1 MTPALDLATVLLLHK
16 SSFFIGALC
25 FLYVRWQSPSSHG
38 LGILAVAFTLQ
49 AVASTFAGLGE
60 KHALQLSVWALS
72 SFSLG
77 TLGYAVFWIGMRRL
91 SGNNSRRSLDW
102 FALAIP
108 AGLIVTALL
117 TGFHLDNLWRAS
129 IFQGSSI
136 LFLGASAVTLMQ
148 DDRHEKLSA
157 RYALAAAIAVA
168 VILSVFVVAGLMAP
182 NTAPLHPRD
191 AFFLLILCH
200 FAIALF
206 SLVFVKERVEAAL
219 TTLLDTDALTQI
231 HNRRWFFL
239 ALPAAPLAGD
249 AFIIIDIDHFK
260 RVNDTFGHAAGDIVL
275 ISAAKEMALN
285 LRHGEIFAR
294 LGGEEFGLYL
304 PAASNLDP
312 QDVTERL
319 RIAVQS
325 LKVGFAGADIPVT
338 ISAGT
343 AVAGTGLPMHEL
355 MGRAD
360 TALYV
365 AKSRGR
371 NRIEAYQAGASS
383 ALATDQRQNASPAH
397 TTKAG
402 QAA

>member
-1 MTPALDLATVLLLHK
+1 MIPALDLATVLLLHK

-38 LGILAVAFTLQ
+38 LGILTAAFTLL

-60 KHALQLSVWALS
+60 KQALPLHVWTLS
-72 SFSLG
+72 SFTVG
-77 TLGYAVFWIGMRRL
+77 TFGYAAFWIGMRRL
-91 SGNNSRRSLDW
+91 SGGDRRPLDW
-102 FALAIP
+102 FALAVP
-108 AGLIVTALL
+108 SGLTIAALL

-129 IFQGSSI
+129 IFQTNSLVFLMGS
-136 LFLGASAVTLMQ
+136 AATLIH
-148 DDRHEKLSA
+148 DSRREKLSA
-157 RYALAAAIAVA
+157 RYALTIAITVAAVLSLL
-168 VILSVFVVAGLMAP
+168 VILGMTGSNA
-182 NTAPLHPRD
+182 APLHPRD

-200 FAIALF
+200 FAIAWF
-206 SLVFVKERVEAAL
+206 SLVFVKERVEATL
-219 TTLLDTDALTQI
+219 TALLDTDALTQI
-231 HNRRWFFL
+231 RNRRWFFL

-249 AFIIIDIDHFK
+249 AFVIIDIDHFK

-275 ISAAKEMALN
+275 ACAAKEMALN
-285 LRHGEIFAR
+285 LRQGEIFAR

-312 QDVTERL
+312 QEVTERL
-319 RIAVQS
+319 RNAIQS
-325 LKVGFAGADIPVT
+325 LKIKVGETDIPVT

-343 AVAGTGLPMHEL
+343 AAASTGLPMHDL
-355 MGRAD
+355 MSRAD
-360 TALYV
+360 AALYV

-371 NRIEAYQAGASS
+371 NRIEAYRVDRPSEQAAE
-383 ALATDQRQNASPAH
+383 QRQNISPAH

>member
-38 LGILAVAFTLQ
+38 LGILAVAFILL
-49 AVASTFAGLGE
+49 AIASTFAGLGE
-60 KHALQLSVWALS
+60 KQALPLSVWALS
-72 SFSLG
+72 SFTTG
-77 TLGYAVFWIGMRRL
+77 TLGYAVFWIGMRML
-91 SGNNSRRSLDW
+91 SSTSKRRSWDW
-102 FALAIP
+102 LALAIP
-108 AGLIVTALL
+108 AVLIVAALL
-117 TGFHLDNLWRAS
+117 SGFHLNSVWRAS

-136 LFLGASAVTLMQ
+136 LFLSASAVTLLR

-168 VILSVFVVAGLMAP
+168 VILSGFVVVGLVAP
-182 NTAPLHPRD
+182 DAAPVHPRE

-206 SLVFVKERVEAAL
+206 SLIFVNERVEATL

-239 ALPAAPLAGD
+239 ALPVAPLAGD

-275 ISAAKEMALN
+275 TSAAKEMTLN
-285 LRHGEIFAR
+285 LRRNEIFAR

-304 PAASNLDP
+304 PAASGLDP
-312 QDVTERL
+312 QTVAERL
-319 RIAVQS
+319 RTAVQS
-325 LKVGFAGADIPVT
+325 LKVKVGEIDIPIT

-343 AVAGTGLPMHEL
+343 AIAGTGLPMQEL
-355 MGRAD
+355 MSRAD
-360 TALYV
+360 TALYA

-371 NRIEAYQAGASS
+371 NRIEAYRADAPS
-383 ALATDQRQNASPAH
+383 ALATDQRQNANPAH

>member
-1 MTPALDLATVLLLHK
+1 MIPALDLATVLLLHK

-38 LGILAVAFTLQ
+38 LGILAAAFTLQ

-60 KHALQLSVWALS
+60 KQALPLSVWALS

-91 SGNNSRRSLDW
+91 SGNNTRRPRDW

-108 AGLIVTALL
+108 VGLIVTALL

-136 LFLGASAVTLMQ
+136 LFLTASAVTLIH
-148 DDRHEKLSA
+148 DARHEKLSA
-157 RYALAAAIAVA
+157 RYALAAAIGVA
-168 VILSVFVVAGLMAP
+168 VILSLFVVAGLILP
-182 NTAPLHPRD
+182 NAAPLRPRD

-206 SLVFVKERVEAAL
+206 SLVFVKERVEATL

-275 ISAAKEMALN
+275 ASAAKEMALN

-304 PAASNLDP
+304 PATSGLDP
-312 QDVTERL
+312 QDVAERL
-319 RIAVQS
+319 RNVVQS
-325 LKVGFAGADIPVT
+325 LKIKVGDTDIPVT

-343 AVAGTGLPMHEL
+343 AVAGTGLPLHEL
-355 MGRAD
+355 MSRAD
-360 TALYV
+360 TALYG

-371 NRIEAYQAGASS
+371 NRIEAYQAGTPS
-383 ALATDQRQNASPAH
+383 ALANDLRQSTNPAR
-397 TTKAG
+397 TAKAG

>member
-38 LGILAVAFTLQ
+38 LGILAVAFILL
-49 AVASTFAGLGE
+49 AIASTFAGLGE
-60 KHALQLSVWALS
+60 KQALPRHVWTLS
-72 SFSLG
+72 SFTVG
-77 TLGYAVFWIGMRRL
+77 AFGYAVFWIGMRRL
-91 SGNNSRRSLDW
+91 SGGGRRPFDW
-102 FALAIP
+102 FALAVP
-108 AGLIVTALL
+108 SALTVTALL
-117 TGFHLDNLWRAS
+117 TGFHLDNLWRANTFQINS
-129 IFQGSSI
+129 IVFLMGSAATLI
-136 LFLGASAVTLMQ
+136 LDA
-148 DDRHEKLSA
+148 RHEKLSA
-157 RYALAAAIAVA
+157 RYALATAITVAAVLSAF
-168 VILSVFVVAGLMAP
+168 VILGMVGSKA
-182 NTAPLHPRD
+182 APLPPRD

-206 SLVFVKERVEAAL
+206 SLIFVKERVEATL
-219 TTLLDTDALTQI
+219 TMLLDTDALTQI

-239 ALPAAPLAGD
+239 TLPAAPRAGD

-285 LRHGEIFAR
+285 LRQGEIFAR

-304 PAASNLDP
+304 PVASNVDP
-312 QDVTERL
+312 QEVAERL
-319 RIAVQS
+319 RSAVQS
-325 LKVGFAGADIPVT
+325 LNVKVEEADIPVT

-343 AVAGTGLPMHEL
+343 AVADSGLPMHEL
-355 MGRAD
+355 MSRAD
-360 TALYV
+360 TALYL

-371 NRIEAYQAGASS
+371 NRIETYQAGAPS
-383 ALATDQRQNASPAH
+383 ALAIDQRQNTSPVH
-397 TTKAG
+397 TAKAG